1 MILGC
6 DIGTAWTKAVIVD
19 DNKLRHKV
27 RIETNANPE
36 DALKR
41 ACEVF
46 EKEAGIGA
54 SDIDQIVITGWGE
67 QKITKEHINANHMK
81 CLTKA
86 ASWSNPEARSILCLG
101 AQQGIAI
108 TIGKNSRLLEY
119 RVSDKCANGAGKF
132 LDVITE
138 ALGCTV
144 DETAGIAKQSTNRL
158 SMSSQC
164 AVFAES
170 EVVSLVNAGEPVPD
184 IIEAI
189 LHSLVKNVVT
199 LCKRV
204 RVKDVLVLGGG
215 LMNNERVVSI
225 LSNSLKFEPVAF
237 SEGPDYMAAVGAA
250 LSARKGL
257 S

>member
-6 DIGTAWTKAVIVD
+6 DIGTDWTKAVIFD
-19 DNKLRHKV
+19 CDKLRHKV
-27 RIETNANPE
+27 SVATNANPE

-41 ACEVF
+41 VCEAL
-46 EKEAGIGA
+46 ESEAGIGA
-54 SDIDQIVITGWGE
+54 SNIDQNAITGWGE
-67 QKITKEHINANHMK
+67 QKITTDHIKANQMN

-86 ASWSNPEARSILCLG
+86 ATWNNPGARSVLCLG
-101 AQQGIAI
+101 AQQGIALS
-108 TIGKNSRLLEY
+108 IGKNSRLLEY

-144 DETAGIAKQSTNRL
+144 GETAEIARQSTKKL

-170 EVVSLVNAGEPVPD
+170 EVVSLVNAGEPVAD
-184 IIEAI
+184 IVEAI

-215 LMNNERVVSI
+215 LMNNERIISI
-225 LSNSLKFEPVAF
+225 LSDSLNFEPVVF

-250 LSARKGL
+250 LAAKESQL
-257 S
+257 